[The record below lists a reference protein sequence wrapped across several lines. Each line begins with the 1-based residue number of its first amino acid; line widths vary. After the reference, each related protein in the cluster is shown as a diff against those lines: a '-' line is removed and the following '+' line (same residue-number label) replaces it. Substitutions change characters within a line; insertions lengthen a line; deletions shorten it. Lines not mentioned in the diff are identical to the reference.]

1 MKDTSMLT
9 DIHHDG
15 AGLRAGEAAHARTS
29 PAEKGTGALTTPTVT
44 VFCYYYYPYGGGG
57 ADRAMQRV
65 AETLARQGWQLSVVT
80 KPLKGSPRREVV
92 NGVQVYRT
100 REVPLPGLRFI
111 SYMLAAFGHQLLRR
125 DNGAVLHLNQLYM
138 HMPLAIWL
146 RRLRGSRVVVTLQCG
161 GEHGDIARA
170 RRLPLGLGRWVL
182 RASRQADACIS
193 LSNQLTEEAL
203 EAGFARERIVQIP
216 NGVDSTH
223 FAPVSPAQRVSL
235 RKQLDLPLDRPVV
248 LFAAR
253 LEPQKAVDV
262 LLRAWKT
269 VHEHQ
274 PHALLAL
281 AGDGSLRGQL
291 EALSRDLQLGESA
304 RFLGWTEQ
312 VLALYQSSD
321 VYVLPSW
328 SEGMPNALLE
338 AMACGLMPVATAISG
353 TTDVVTHERD
363 GLLAPPGN
371 EAELAAALERAIS
384 DEALRASLAAAA
396 RQRVL
401 DHFTIEQ
408 VARQYA
414 DVYQRVTAKTQADGA
429 KNREA
434 GVE

>member
-15 AGLRAGEAAHARTS
+15 VGLPAGEAVHARTS
-29 PAEKGTGALTTPTVT
+29 QAEKDAGALTTPTVT

-57 ADRAMQRV
+57 ADRVMQRL
-65 AETLARQGWQLSVVT
+65 AERLARQGWQLSVVT
-80 KPLKGSPRREVV
+80 KSLKGSPRREAV

-100 REVPLPGLRFI
+100 RELPLPGLRFV
-111 SYMLAAFGHQLLRR
+111 SYMLAAFGHQLVQR
-125 DNGAVLHLNQLYM
+125 DVGAVLHLNQLYL

-161 GEHGDIARA
+161 GEYGDIARA

-182 RASRQADACIS
+182 RAARRADVCIS
-193 LSNQLTEEAL
+193 ISDQVTEELL

-216 NGVDSTH
+216 NAVDATR
-223 FAPVSPAQRVSL
+223 FAPVSPDQRVAL
-235 RKQLDLPLDRPVV
+235 RKQFDLLLDRPVV

-269 VHEHQ
+269 VHDHQ

-291 EALSRDLQLGESA
+291 EALSQDLQLGESV

-312 VLALYQSSD
+312 VIGLYQSSD
-321 VYVLPSW
+321 VYVLPSL
-328 SEGMPNALLE
+328 SEGMPLALLE
-338 AMACGLMPVATAISG
+338 AMACGLMPVATAIPG
-353 TTDVVTHERD
+353 TTDVVTHERE
-363 GLLAPPGN
+363 GLLVTPGN

-384 DEALRASLAAAA
+384 DEPLRASLAAAA
-396 RQRVL
+396 RQRIL

-408 VARQYA
+408 AVRQYA
-414 DVYQRVTAKTQADGA
+414 AVYQRVAASAQSDEAKDR
-429 KNREA
+429 KA
-434 GVE
+434 GSE